1 MFFEWAMNKRNI
13 ILLGFM
19 GTGKSTVGRLVAGR
33 LGRTFIDMDGEIE
46 ARTGKK
52 ISQIFAED
60 GEARF
65 RELEQDL
72 VRELAAKENLVI
84 AGGGGIVLNP
94 RNMGEL
100 ERTGVLICLTANP
113 DALYRRVAAAR
124 HRPLLEG
131 GDKRAKLTALFE
143 KRKPLYDAMKNRID
157 TSELTTEAVADEVIS
172 LFNRAMTDEGQA

>member
-1 MFFEWAMNKRNI
+1 MLFKWDMNKRNI

-33 LGRTFIDMDGEIE
+33 LGRTFVDMDDEIE
-46 ARTGKK
+46 LRAGKK
-52 ISQIFAED
+52 ISQIFSED

-65 RELEQDL
+65 RGMEQNL
-72 VRELAAKENLVI
+72 VRELAGKENLVI

-94 RNMGEL
+94 QNLGEF
-100 ERTGVLICLTANP
+100 ERTGMLICLTADP
-113 DALYRRVAAAR
+113 EALYRRVADAR

-131 GDKRAKLTALFE
+131 GDKRAKLIALFE

-157 TSELTTEAVADEVIS
+157 TSSLTAEAVADEVIS
-172 LFNRAMTDEGQA
+172 LFNCM

>member
-1 MFFEWAMNKRNI
+1 MNKRNI

-19 GTGKSTVGRLVAGR
+19 GSGKSTVGRLVAAR
-33 LGRTFIDMDGEIE
+33 LGRTFVDMDHEIE
-46 ARTGKK
+46 SRAGKK
-52 ISQIFAED
+52 ISAIFAGD

-65 RELEQDL
+65 RALEQDL
-72 VRELAAKENLVI
+72 VRELAGKEALVI

-94 RNMGEL
+94 QNMAEF
-100 ERTGVLICLTANP
+100 ERTGVLICLTADP
-113 DALYRRVAAAR
+113 EALYRRVEGAR

-157 TSELTTEAVADEVIS
+157 TSRLAVEAVADEVVS
-172 LFNRAMTDEGQA
+172 LFNRGRLEGDKP